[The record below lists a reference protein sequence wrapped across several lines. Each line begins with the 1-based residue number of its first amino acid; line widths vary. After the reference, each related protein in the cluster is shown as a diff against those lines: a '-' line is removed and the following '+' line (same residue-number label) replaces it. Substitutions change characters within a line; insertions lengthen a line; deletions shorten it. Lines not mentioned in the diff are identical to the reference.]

1 MDVAA
6 LEHPA
11 RQIGLVGGAG
21 AQALDRGLLVPEG
34 RQEGERKRLGVK
46 RRLGQGGY
54 GFFDLDGVHSSALVQ
69 LVQFDLEA
77 IFVHADAFAGAVHQ
91 VLEIQRLGVQLA

>member
-1 MDVAA
+1 MTARRLASWAAGLSIDAIPETTRRAA
-6 LEHPA
+6 LRHLLDG
-11 RQIGLVGGAG
+11 IGNGIGA
-21 AQALDRGLLVPEG
+21 
-34 RQEGERKRLGVK
+34 

-91 VLEIQRLGVQLA
+91 VLEMQRLGVQLA

>member
-1 MDVAA
+1 MLLRWSTPPGRSDWLVA
-6 LEHPA
+6 PA
-11 RQIGLVGGAG
+11 RRR
-21 AQALDRGLLVPEG
+21 LDRGLLVPEG